1 MAHFVAEKILAAES
15 ATSEE
20 RAAAEQAAAES
31 ILALWGRRAALPM
44 RQRPLESYQQVFLAL
59 DRLGEPKK
67 PWRFY
72 RLFDAHSRP
81 SADDTESTVLLQ
93 LAIDVE
99 STTRDLVVALV
110 SEAASL
116 CQEREAAW
124 VRIGRDLVDDDEQVI
139 LGRLDQL
146 AKRGRRESHEV
157 PDAPLD
163 RVRDQLVDAAERF
176 TAIAN
181 AIDTQLRNDGARS
194 D

>member
-20 RAAAEQAAAES
+20 RAAAEQAVAES

-44 RQRPLESYQQVFLAL
+44 PQRPLESYQQVFLAL

-72 RLFDAHSRP
+72 RPFDAQSRP
-81 SADDTESTVLLQ
+81 SADNKQSSVLLQ

-99 STTRDLVVALV
+99 STARDLVVALV

-124 VRIGRDLVDDDEQVI
+124 IRLGRDLMDEDEQAV
-139 LGRLDQL
+139 LRQLDQL
-146 AKRGRRESHEV
+146 ARRGQRESDDE
-157 PDAPLD
+157 PDRPLD

-176 TAIAN
+176 IAIAN
-181 AIDTQLRNDGARS
+181 AIDTQLRNGGARS